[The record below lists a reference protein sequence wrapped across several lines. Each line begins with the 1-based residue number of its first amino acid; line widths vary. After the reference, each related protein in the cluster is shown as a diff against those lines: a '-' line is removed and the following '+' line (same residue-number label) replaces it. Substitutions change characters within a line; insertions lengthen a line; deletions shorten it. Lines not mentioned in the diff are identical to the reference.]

1 MEAQESSGRGV
12 FVARLVLGLG
22 QGLALYLLFSAFDL
36 KSWPATEPLLFAP
49 LAIVALFV
57 PLLVSQALG
66 NMRLRTLLVWT
77 VAATAILA
85 GLAWYDVWHLW
96 PGNPWPGNPHGL
108 FPPGIVPT
116 AHTIFICGLF
126 LFMAHA
132 LVSCGDADRRIV
144 ARYATLFDLAWKLG
158 VQLAIIVA
166 FTAAFWIMLGLGIAL
181 FEMIKLHGFGRFIA
195 HPWVWIPLTTIAA
208 GAAIHITDTRASLV
222 RGVRTLALTLL
233 GWLLPVIALIA
244 FAFLISLVFTGLTP
258 LWQTRSATL
267 LLLAAAA
274 ALIIHINAAYQ
285 DGDVEHRPPHILR
298 VAGTLGAALLIFI
311 VWIAAYALWLRV
323 DQYGWTVDRIY
334 SAACVLVGGMFA
346 VGYLIAALLPGY
358 WLKLIERWNVY
369 GTFVFLIVLFAL
381 STPIADPMRL
391 SVASQVARL
400 ESGTV
405 KPAQF
410 DFAYLR
416 YQGGRFGR
424 EALNTLIASK
434 NGDIRKGAD
443 IALIGEP
450 ESVRTIR
457 PKPAILGRP
466 INVWPKGRSLP
477 AAFIEQDWS
486 QTSMSYAMD
495 VCVTGE
501 GLGHWQ
507 CDAWYGDID
516 GDGKDEIIFVYGLN
530 NDKEHYGSIGI
541 FRQLDGKWQLVGTV
555 GMHCRDYRT
564 PLIAGRIKAV
574 APLQPDLAI
583 DGRHLVAIPR
593 NVEPFCSPR

>member
-1 MEAQESSGRGV
+1 METQDAPRPV

-66 NMRLRTLLVWT
+66 NMRLRTLLVWA
-77 VAATAILA
+77 VAATVLLA

-96 PGNPWPGNPHGL
+96 PGNPPHGL

-144 ARYATLFDLAWKLG
+144 ARYTTLFDLAWKLG

-244 FAFLISLVFTGLTP
+244 FAFLISLVFTGLEP

-298 VAGTLGAALLIFI
+298 VAGTLGAVLLIFI

-323 DQYGWTVDRIY
+323 DQYGWSVDRIY

-369 GTFVFLIVLFAL
+369 GTFVFLAVLFAL

-391 SVASQVARL
+391 SVADQTARL
-400 ESGTV
+400 ESGAV
-405 KPAQF
+405 KPTSF
-410 DFAYLR
+410 DYAYLR
-416 YQGGRFGR
+416 WHGGRFGHEALAALMASKDSDIR
-424 EALNTLIASK
+424 EAAS
-434 NGDIRKGAD
+434 
-443 IALIGEP
+443 IALHDGP
-450 ESVRTIR
+450 FSFAPVKR
-457 PKPAILGRP
+457 KPIVVGHA

-477 AAFIEQDWS
+477 AAFLKTDWS
-486 QTSMSYAMD
+486 QSAMSYAMD
-495 VCVTGE
+495 VCVSGKN
-501 GLGHWQ
+501 LGSWQ
-507 CDAWYGDID
+507 CDAWIGDID
-516 GDGKDEIIFVYGLN
+516 GDGKDEILFVYGF
-530 NDKEHYGSIGI
+530 NDEKEHFGTVGI
-541 FRQLDGKWQLVGTV
+541 FRQVNGTWRLVGDV

-564 PLIAGRIKAV
+564 PLIAGRLKAV
-574 APLQPDLAI
+574 PPLQMDLMV
-583 DGRHLVAIPR
+583 DGVRHIAQPR
-593 NVEPFCSPR
+593 DVEPLCSPR